1 MKKKLNS
8 KWKYGMTVVL
18 GGSLL
23 GLAVLGFNVSLR
35 PDYSVSEKRELKHFP
50 KMSLAAVWSGDWF
63 TELTDWFSDT
73 FPLRETLLSGEAS
86 LEQLYGLQGEAIY
99 SRSDSV
105 AESIPET
112 AAALAPTFSF
122 DDLTAAEGGDAAE
135 ASTVS
140 SGSAEEENAE
150 SAAAPESSAIPESS
164 ATPESAAAL
173 ESAAAFETDAEGN
186 LQIEKQDTEGVDLTG
201 EQAGNIYVTDGRAY
215 EIYYFSQKNVT
226 AYASMINTVEA
237 MLPENVTLYDMLIP
251 NSFGVQLPEN
261 VQAKLGSSGM
271 NEAFA
276 YTYSLIDPAV
286 KRVSVFDTLRE
297 HKDEYIYFRTDHH
310 WTQLGAYYAYR
321 RFCEEK
327 GITPHELSAY
337 ESVNYDGFYGTFY
350 FSTNRAETLK
360 QNPDTITAYIPL
372 CGNSMSYR
380 DSAGTMQEAAIIND
394 ASKMNAGNRYNC
406 FLLGD
411 NAYTEIQNPNLTDG
425 SACVLVKESYG
436 NALAPFL
443 ADHYQNLY
451 VIDYRYY
458 QGNLLDFIREKGV
471 QDVVFANN
479 VMAVGQ
485 KASGQ
490 MMALFN

>member
-73 FPLRETLLSGEAS
+73 FPFRETILSGEAS

-122 DDLTAAEGGDAAE
+122 DDLTEAEGETAEESEAAGEEAAAEE
-135 ASTVS
+135 AS
-140 SGSAEEENAE
+140 EETE
-150 SAAAPESSAIPESS
+150 APA
-164 ATPESAAAL
+164 

-327 GITPHELSAY
+327 GITPHELSEY
-337 ESVNYDGFYGTFY
+337 ESVSYDGFYGTFY

-372 CGNSMSYR
+372 CGNSMSYQD

>member
-50 KMSLAAVWSGDWF
+50 KVSLAAVWSGDWF

-73 FPLRETLLSGEAS
+73 FPFRETLLSGEAS

-122 DDLTAAEGGDAAE
+122 DDLTAAEGETAE
-135 ASTVS
+135 
-140 SGSAEEENAE
+140 GSEAAEEETAAE
-150 SAAAPESSAIPESS
+150 EASEETEAPA
-164 ATPESAAAL
+164 

-327 GITPHELSAY
+327 GITPHALSEY
-337 ESVNYDGFYGTFY
+337 ETVSYDGFYGTFY

-372 CGNSMSYR
+372 CGNSMSYQ

>member
-1 MKKKLNS
+1 
-8 KWKYGMTVVL
+8 MTVVL
-18 GGSLL
+18 GGGLL

-35 PDYSVSEKRELKHFP
+35 PTYSISEKRELKTFP
-50 KMSLAAVWSGDWF
+50 QWSLGAALDGSWF
-63 TELTDWFSDT
+63 TELTAWFSDT
-73 FPLRETLLSGEAS
+73 FPFRETLLAGEAS

-112 AAALAPTFSF
+112 AAALAPTLSL
-122 DDLTAAEGGDAAE
+122 DDLTETEEETAAAESEAAGEAAE
-135 ASTVS
+135 T
-140 SGSAEEENAE
+140 AEDTAPAE
-150 SAAAPESSAIPESS
+150 TED
-164 ATPESAAAL
+164 T
-173 ESAAAFETDAEGN
+173 FETDAEGN
-186 LQIEKQDTEGVDLTG
+186 LQLEKQDTENVDLTG
-201 EQAGNIYVTDGRAY
+201 EQAGSIYVSDGRAY

-226 AYASMINTVEA
+226 SYASMINTVKSL
-237 MLPENVTLYDMLIP
+237 LPEDVTLYDMLIP

-276 YTYSLIDPAV
+276 YTYSLIDPSV

-297 HKDEYIYFRTDHH
+297 HADEYIYFRTDHH

-327 GITPHELSAY
+327 GIQPHALSEY
-337 ESVNYDGFYGTFY
+337 ESVSYDGFYGTFY

-372 CGNSMSYR
+372 CGN
-380 DSAGTMQEAAIIND
+380 TMQYQDNAGVMHEAAVIND

-443 ADHYQNLY
+443 ADHYQYLY

-471 QDVVFANN
+471 KDVLFANN

-490 MMALFN
+490 MMEVFK

>member
-1 MKKKLNS
+1 
-8 KWKYGMTVVL
+8 MTAVL
-18 GGSLL
+18 AGSLL

-35 PDYSVSEKRELKHFP
+35 PNYSVSEKRELKAFP
-50 KMSLAAVWSGDWF
+50 TPRLADIWSGDWF
-63 TELTDWFSDT
+63 TELTAWFSDT
-73 FPLRETLLSGEAS
+73 FPLRETLLSGGAS

-99 SRSDSV
+99 SHGDNV

-122 DDLTAAEGGDAAE
+122 DEVTETGEDAVTESEAAGETAAEE
-135 ASTVS
+135 T
-140 SGSAEEENAE
+140 AEE
-150 SAAAPESSAIPESS
+150 STAPVE
-164 ATPESAAAL
+164 TD
-173 ESAAAFETDAEGN
+173 AFETDAEGN
-186 LQIEKQDTEGVDLTG
+186 LQIEKQDTAGVELAG
-201 EQAGNIYVTDGRAY
+201 EQAGNVYVSDGRAY

-226 AYASMINTVEA
+226 AYASMINTVQA
-237 MLPENVTLYDMLIP
+237 MLPENVSLYDMLIP

-286 KRVSVFDTLRE
+286 KRVSIFDTLRE
-297 HKDEYIYFRTDHH
+297 HSDEYIYFHTDHH

-327 GITPHELSAY
+327 GITPHELSEY
-337 ESVNYDGFYGTFY
+337 ESVSYDGFYGTFY

-372 CGNSMSYR
+372 CGNAMSYQ
-380 DSAGTMQEAAIIND
+380 DSAGTMHEAAIIND

-443 ADHYQNLY
+443 ADHYQYLY

-458 QGNLLDFIREKGV
+458 PGNLLTLIQEKGV
-471 QDVVFANN
+471 SDVVFANN

-490 MMALFN
+490 MMSIFQ

>member
-1 MKKKLNS
+1 
-8 KWKYGMTVVL
+8 MTVAL
-18 GGSLL
+18 AGSLL

-35 PDYSVSEKRELKHFP
+35 PRYSVSEKRELRTFP
-50 KMSLAAVWSGDWF
+50 TPRVATVWSGDWF
-63 TELTDWFSDT
+63 TELTAWFSDT
-73 FPLRETLLSGEAS
+73 FPMRETLLSGEAS

-99 SRSDSV
+99 SHGDNV

-122 DDLTAAEGGDAAE
+122 DALTETEEETAAAGEASQAETAAEIAESTESTAAE
-135 ASTVS
+135 T
-140 SGSAEEENAE
+140 
-150 SAAAPESSAIPESS
+150 
-164 ATPESAAAL
+164 
-173 ESAAAFETDAEGN
+173 AAAFETDAEGN

-201 EQAGNIYVTDGRAY
+201 EQAGNIYVSDGRAY

-226 AYASMINTVEA
+226 SYASMINTVQA
-237 MLPENVTLYDMLIP
+237 MLPEGVTLYDMLIP

-297 HKDEYIYFRTDHH
+297 HSDEYIYFHTDHH

-327 GITPHELSAY
+327 GITPHELLEY
-337 ESVNYDGFYGTFY
+337 ESVSYDGFYGTFY

-372 CGNSMSYR
+372 CGNAMTYQ
-380 DSAGTMQEAAIIND
+380 DSAGTMHEAAIIND

-443 ADHYQNLY
+443 ADHYQYLY

-458 QGNLLDFIREKGV
+458 PGNLLDFIREKGV
-471 QDVVFANN
+471 SDVIFANN

-490 MMALFN
+490 MMSIFQ

>member
-1 MKKKLNS
+1 MKNKLNS
-8 KWKYGMTVVL
+8 KWKYGMIVVL

-35 PDYSVSEKRELKHFP
+35 PHYSVSEKRELKTFP
-50 KMSLAAVWSGDWF
+50 KVSLAAVWSGDWF
-63 TELTDWFSDT
+63 TELSAWFSDT
-73 FPLRETLLSGEAS
+73 FPFREDLLSGEAA

-122 DDLTAAEGGDAAE
+122 ADMTEAEEETAAENEAAGE
-135 ASTVS
+135 T
-140 SGSAEEENAE
+140 AE
-150 SAAAPESSAIPESS
+150 SAEDTAPAEAED
-164 ATPESAAAL
+164 T
-173 ESAAAFETDAEGN
+173 FETDAEGN

-201 EQAGNIYVTDGRAY
+201 EQAGNIYVSDGRAY

-226 AYASMINTVEA
+226 AYASMINTVQA
-237 MLPENVTLYDMLIP
+237 MLPEGVTLYDMLIP

-297 HKDEYIYFRTDHH
+297 HADEYIYFHTDHH

-327 GITPHELSAY
+327 GIAPHALSEY
-337 ESVNYDGFYGTFY
+337 ESVSYDGFYGTFY

-372 CGNSMSYR
+372 CGNSMSYQ
-380 DSAGTMQEAAIIND
+380 DSAGTMHEAAIIND

-458 QGNLLDFIREKGV
+458 QGNLTDFIREKGV

-490 MMALFN
+490 MMAVFN